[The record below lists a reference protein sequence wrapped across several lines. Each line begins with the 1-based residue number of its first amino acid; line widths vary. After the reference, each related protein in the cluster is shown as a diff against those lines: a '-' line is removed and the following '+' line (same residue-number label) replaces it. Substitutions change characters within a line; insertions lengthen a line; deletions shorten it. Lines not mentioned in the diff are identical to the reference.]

1 MLEWLICVTPYL
13 IDKNGEGS
21 AMKRDRLLIV
31 IYDGVENSVF
41 ESLVLRPAIK
51 YLKENLYARVDLVS
65 FEVNYSSA
73 LEKVNSLS
81 LPDGLSIF
89 LHRRL
94 PIITRVSLFL
104 HAPVLARI
112 LWSNWYDNIIVRGPI
127 AAYVLNLA
135 IHWFVRIL
143 SKSWSVPV
151 IIQARGLAAEEARF
165 TFNEKHAD
173 TWLLK
178 QVFKFRVNILK
189 AIEQVVYQQ
198 KSWDV
203 PMKITAVSEALKDY
217 LVQTFDAHENTIG
230 IEFFDIVPAL
240 EKGLVFAWREELRDF
255 LKIPSDAVVYG
266 YSGSCKQWQ
275 CARET
280 VDFLLQKITED
291 NNVYGL
297 ILSTDAL
304 AFQRLVEKRDVDTS
318 RLLIRFV
325 EPSDLIKWLSVFDF
339 GLLLRYQDVVNWV
352 SRPTKALEYMAVGV
366 PIIHNKTVK
375 WLIDHDQKLGGIE
388 RDMTPQPR
396 HVSLS

>member
-1 MLEWLICVTPYL
+1 
-13 IDKNGEGS
+13 
-21 AMKRDRLLIV
+21 MKRDRLLIV

-51 YLKENLYARVDLVS
+51 YLTENLYSRVDIVS

-73 LEKVNSLS
+73 LEKINSLS
-81 LPDGLSIF
+81 LPHGLSIF

-94 PIITRVSLFL
+94 PVVSKISLFI

-127 AAYVLNLA
+127 AAYLLNIA
-135 IHWFVRIL
+135 IYWFIRTL

-165 TFNEKHAD
+165 TFHEKHSN
-173 TWLLK
+173 TWFLK
-178 QVFKFRVNILK
+178 QIFEFRVNILK

-203 PMKITAVSEALKDY
+203 PMKIVAVSEALKDY
-217 LVQTFDAHENTIG
+217 LVQAFAAEENNID
-230 IEFFDIVPAL
+230 IEFFDIVPSL
-240 EKGLVFAWREELRDF
+240 EKSLVFEWREELRDF
-255 LKIPSDAVVYG
+255 LKIPSAAVVYG

-275 CARET
+275 CSNET

-291 NNVYGL
+291 KNNYGL

-304 AFQRLVEKRDVDTS
+304 AFQRLVEKSDLDTS

-325 EPSDLIKWLSVFDF
+325 EASDLIKWLSVFDF

-352 SRPTKALEYMAVGV
+352 SRPTKALEYIAVGI

-375 WLIDHDQKLGGIE
+375 WLIDYDQKLGGIE
-388 RDMTPQPR
+388 SDITPQPR
-396 HVSLS
+396 QISLS